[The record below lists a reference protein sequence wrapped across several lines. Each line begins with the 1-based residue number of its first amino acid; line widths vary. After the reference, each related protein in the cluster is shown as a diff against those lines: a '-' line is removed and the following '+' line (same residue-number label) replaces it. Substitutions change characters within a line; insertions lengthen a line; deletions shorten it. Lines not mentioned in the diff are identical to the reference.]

1 MQYRIAYVQHTT
13 RLLNVSHAPTE
24 SVHWMH
30 HSVVAAAAAA
40 NPVNSPRLGLQM
52 VAACVVGALQADRHD
67 RKQHQQHNQEQ
78 AASTVT
84 DVNGR

>member
-1 MQYRIAYVQHTT
+1 
-13 RLLNVSHAPTE
+13 
-24 SVHWMH
+24 MH
-30 HSVVAAAAAA
+30 HSVVAAAAAAAAAA

-67 RKQHQQHNQEQ
+67 RKQHQQHNQEH

-84 DVNGR
+84 DVSGR